1 MTQEFKK
8 KTTGALA
15 NTALG
20 ATQIIAKLAQLDD
33 WKLYG
38 DGADLAIEKTY
49 RFDNYLQTMAFANAV
64 AFIAQRRDHH
74 PDMLVQFHT
83 CSVRFRSHDAQG
95 ISQNDFECAAQ
106 VDALVHQD

>member
-8 KTTGALA
+8 NAA
-15 NTALG
+15 IAPAITALG
-20 ATQIIAKLAQLDD
+20 ATQIIAKLAQLEG

-83 CSVRFRSHDAQG
+83 CSVRFRSHNVQG

-106 VDALVHQD
+106 VDALVHPD